1 MLCVGVRAADEPWK
15 RSNAYVMSFSGDWK
29 DLSAKFVLQ
38 VWRDY
43 CFTRSRPFLTDLYS
57 LCKVCT
63 VSCALFTVHCSLFTD
78 TLSALLPL
86 APGRATQTQDLHARK
101 QDSNS

>member
-1 MLCVGVRAADEPWK
+1 MSRWAAASLCLCMCKCAVFCAAADEPWK

-43 CFTRSRPFLTDLYS
+43 CLTHNRLFLDDLYE
-57 LCKVCT
+57 LCRVFMRISSYKSTLHVQYC
-63 VSCALFTVHCSLFTD
+63 VS
-78 TLSALLPL
+78 TL
-86 APGRATQTQDLHARK
+86 
-101 QDSNS
+101 

>member
-1 MLCVGVRAADEPWK
+1 MFCAAADEPWK

-43 CFTRSRPFLTDLYS
+43 CLTHNRLFLDDLYE
-57 LCKVCT
+57 LCRVFMCISTILVYSTCT
-63 VSCALFTVHCSLFTD
+63 VQCIYSVTKDKVRVNIVTASI
-78 TLSALLPL
+78 
-86 APGRATQTQDLHARK
+86 
-101 QDSNS
+101 

>member
-1 MLCVGVRAADEPWK
+1 MRAADEPWK

-63 VSCALFTVHCSLFTD
+63 VHFA
-78 TLSALLPL
+78 A
-86 APGRATQTQDLHARK
+86 ARARLERLEHATHDLHAPRQLMTHDLQATQLDK
-101 QDSNS
+101 LLANSP